1 MVAVLVMC
9 WKHTT
14 RKQQLEK
21 ENFKLQEAPLKA
33 SCSFMKGGLY
43 LQSNYDLL
51 FYKTYRRNCSEYC
64 FEKEGVKELNQF
76 TESESTRE

>member
-1 MVAVLVMC
+1 MPVL
-9 WKHTT
+9 

-21 ENFKLQEAPLKA
+21 EDFELQEAPLKA

-51 FYKTYRRNCSEYC
+51 FYKTYRIKSSEYC
-64 FEKEGVKELNQF
+64 FEKEEVKELNQF

>member
-1 MVAVLVMC
+1 MVEALVMY
-9 WKHTT
+9 WKYII

-21 ENFKLQEAPLKA
+21 KISNCRKPSNKLPAHLRTEV
-33 SCSFMKGGLY
+33 Y

-51 FYKTYRRNCSEYC
+51 FYKTYRRNSSEYY
-64 FEKEGVKELNQF
+64 FEKEKVKELNQL

>member
-1 MVAVLVMC
+1 VEALAMY
-9 WKHTT
+9 WKPVI

-21 ENFKLQEAPLKA
+21 KDFELQEAPLKA

-51 FYKTYRRNCSEYC
+51 LYKTYRRNSSEYY
-64 FEKEGVKELNQF
+64 FEKEPITISCRFKH
-76 TESESTRE
+76 